1 MTGTHVAESTGT
13 LTQLVFCNRA
23 MSDAPN
29 CEVTGKRK
37 YLSER
42 EALETAA
49 HQLTIPNAP
58 KQLRAYL
65 CNWCETWHL
74 TKDTGKR
81 K

>member
-1 MTGTHVAESTGT
+1 MTG
-13 LTQLVFCNRA
+13 
-23 MSDAPN
+23 PN

-49 HQLTIPNAP
+49 HQLSMPNAP
-58 KQLRAYL
+58 KQLKAYF
-65 CNWCETWHL
+65 CTWCETWHL
-74 TKDTGKR
+74 TKSAGK

>member
-1 MTGTHVAESTGT
+1 MTNDS
-13 LTQLVFCNRA
+13 
-23 MSDAPN
+23 N

-49 HQLTIPNAP
+49 HQLSLPNAP
-58 KQLRAYL
+58 KQLKTYL
-65 CNWCETWHL
+65 CTWCETWHL
-74 TKDTGKR
+74 TKSASKN

>member
-1 MTGTHVAESTGT
+1 MGAG
-13 LTQLVFCNRA
+13 
-23 MSDAPN
+23 PN
-29 CEVTGKRK
+29 CEVSGKRK

-49 HQLTIPNAP
+49 HQLTIANAP

-65 CNWCETWHL
+65 CNRWETWHL
-74 TKDTGKR
+74 TKGNGKR

>member
-1 MTGTHVAESTGT
+1 MTNDS
-13 LTQLVFCNRA
+13 
-23 MSDAPN
+23 N

-49 HQLTIPNAP
+49 HQLSLPNAP
-58 KQLRAYL
+58 KQLKPYL
-65 CNWCETWHL
+65 CTRCETWHL
-74 TKDTGKR
+74 TKNAGKN

>member
-1 MTGTHVAESTGT
+1 
-13 LTQLVFCNRA
+13 
-23 MSDAPN
+23 MSAGPN

-74 TKDTGKR
+74 TKDAGKR